1 MKAQILA
8 LIVVSLSALAQVS
21 KANDSIG
28 AVGAGGIEF
37 KKSSDI
43 SMESETLTIYEGRIR
58 VEYVFLNKSAK
69 PISERILFP
78 MPYYSFDEGCTPKYS
93 GDLPLFRVWVNGED
107 VQTRSLVRAKL
118 ANGQDVTKRLKDIGL
133 TDEDIAEYTGVT
145 SHCGAA
151 YEPAWASKEQFEG
164 AYAQKIDQLTKAGLA
179 DNHSFGN
186 HPMPLWLT
194 SRVYYWDQEFPP
206 NQKISVVHEY
216 VPFVGTGPGYSN
228 YLNDKYS
235 TSMNDGPYC
244 VDQGTFKAVQKARKA
259 GYVPT
264 FVDYVLTTGANWD
277 GPIKDFTLV
286 LVKRTP
292 DDVISLC
299 FDGHFDRK
307 DEMTLISHVKNFTPK
322 KDLSVLFMSPQ
333 TSHYETPPH
342 Y

>member
-8 LIVVSLSALAQVS
+8 LLLSAVTQVCL
-21 KANDSIG
+21 ANDSIG

-43 SMESETLTIYEGRIR
+43 SMESETLTIYEDRIR
-58 VEYVFLNKSAK
+58 VEYIFLNKSAK
-69 PISERILFP
+69 PIRERILFP

-107 VQTRSLVRAKL
+107 VQTESVVRAKL

-133 TDEDIAEYTGVT
+133 GDEDIAEYNGVT
-145 SHCGAA
+145 SRCGAV
-151 YEPAWASKEQFEG
+151 YEPAWAPKEQFEG
-164 AYAQKIDQLTKAGLA
+164 VYAQKIDLLKKAGLA
-179 DNHSFGN
+179 DNNSFGN
-186 HPMPLWLT
+186 HPLPLWLA
-194 SRVYYWDQEFPP
+194 SRVYYWDQEFPS

-216 VPFVGTGPGYSN
+216 VPFVGAGPGVSN
-228 YLNDKYS
+228 YLGDKYS
-235 TSMNDGPYC
+235 KSMNDGPYC
-244 VDQGTFKAVQKARKA
+244 IDQGTFRAAHKAHKA

-286 LVKRTP
+286 LVKSTP

-299 FDGHFDRK
+299 FDGHFARQ
-307 DEMTLISHVKNFTPK
+307 DETTIISHVKNFTPK

-333 TSHYETPPH
+333 TRHYETPPH